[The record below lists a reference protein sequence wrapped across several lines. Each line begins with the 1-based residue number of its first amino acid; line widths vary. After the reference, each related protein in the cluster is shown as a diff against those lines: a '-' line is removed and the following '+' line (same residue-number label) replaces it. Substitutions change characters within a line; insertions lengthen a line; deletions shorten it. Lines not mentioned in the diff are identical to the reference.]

1 MANNKVKFGLSHV
14 MYALVTESVATTG
27 SQSGQVVTSYG
38 DLKAIAGAVSMSMSS
53 SASKSVFRADN
64 SDYYISYGE
73 GGFTGSLEVA
83 RVNETFLKDVLGYK
97 EDNDNILVQ
106 DSAAFQQTQYF
117 ALVFEFSG
125 DQGAQKHCLYKC
137 SADPIDLASQ
147 TTGEGGSTDPQTETL
162 NITVVPRADQDKLI
176 HIQTQ
181 DTTSTAALAAWYTA
195 VPVPTF
201 TQGN

>member
-1 MANNKVKFGLSHV
+1 MANNKVKFGLSNVH
-14 MYALVTESVATTG
+14 YALVTEEVATTG
-27 SQSGQVVTSYG
+27 TQSGQVITSYG
-38 DLKAIAGAVSMSMSS
+38 ELKAIAGAVSMSLSS

-97 EDNDNILVQ
+97 EDDDKILVQ
-106 DSAAFQQTQYF
+106 DSAAFQQTKYF

-162 NITVVPRADQDKLI
+162 NLTVVPRADQDKLI

-181 DTTSTAALAAWYTA
+181 DSTTTAAVAAWYTA

-201 TQGN
+201 TQGT